1 MAILIEPD
9 MTFLVQGIT
18 GREGSYFT
26 AQMLTNNTPIVGGI
40 TPEKG
45 GDWLHGIPVF
55 DNVRTALDA
64 TGANA
69 SIVFVNTFAVLDA
82 LYEAINARLQLI
94 VCVTDGIPI
103 RDTLKLQAYLRHQT
117 TVRLLG
123 PSSPGILIP
132 GRASVGIVPAFLG
145 TPGKVGVVARS
156 ASLGYE
162 VMSLLSAAGI
172 GQSTFVGI
180 GGDPVVGTTLAD
192 VITLFE
198 EDMETTAIV
207 LIGEIGGAS
216 EIEAAAYIASRSTKP
231 VIAYIAGTSVA
242 PHIRM
247 GHAGA
252 VVTTQETTAAV
263 KIDTLRN
270 AGARV
275 ASSLDELVWLLRDT

>member
-1 MAILIEPD
+1 MAILIELD

-18 GREGSYFT
+18 GREGSHFT
-26 AQMLTNNTPIVGGI
+26 AQMLANGTPIVGGV

-55 DNVRTALDA
+55 DNIRTAIEA

-69 SIVFVNTFAVLDA
+69 SIVFVNTVAVTDA
-82 LYEAINARLQLI
+82 LYEAISAGLQLI

-103 RDTLKLQAYLRHQT
+103 RDTLKLQAFLRRQT

-132 GRASVGIVPAFLG
+132 GRANIGIVPGFLG
-145 TPGKVGVVARS
+145 TPGSVGVVSRS

-162 VMSLLSAAGI
+162 VMNLLSTAGI

-180 GGDPVVGTTLAD
+180 GGDPVVGTTLTD
-192 VITLFE
+192 VIALFE
-198 EDMETTAIV
+198 EDAETSATV
-207 LIGEIGGAS
+207 MIGEIGGAS
-216 EIEAAAYIASRSTKP
+216 ELEAAAYIASRSTKP
-231 VIAYIAGTSVA
+231 VIAYIAGLSVI
-242 PHIRM
+242 PNVRM

-252 VVTTQETTAAV
+252 VVTTKETTAAV
-263 KIDTLRN
+263 KIDTLRR
-270 AGARV
+270 AGVRV
-275 ASSLDELVWLLRDT
+275 AQSLDEIASLLRET